1 MRRENRTYY
10 FSVEGDTEQWYL
22 EWLQRTINAEPTA
35 RYTVKL
41 DCKIQKDPV
50 SRVKRMTVVG
60 KTEIT
65 HIFDYESNEV
75 GRYKTCYQI
84 SEILSIF
91 INGLIPT
98 CKAKVIERTIPGRRF
113 NNEHVATEVEF
124 DDGLKIILDLTLDL
138 ANIQGGMKTKEFG
151 YSSNSEN
158 EYDIISLRECAQ
170 IDKKLGFITE
180 KYTDDYIDEFVN
192 SLDNAEF
199 KNKTPI
205 EQLNYKILKTKELFG
220 KDFKGAHEATRYIYI
235 LLNKVLSPKEFSCLK
250 QYNLSYKNSN
260 ELNLMAIYAF
270 DDYGLYYSFSNE
282 LGFTKVSPT
291 IISNLL
297 KNGWKTNSKSIQEIF
312 DKPEQDKI
320 NRQK

>member
-1 MRRENRTYY
+1 MNLHIGQNIIPSLNFIMSSIPDNLTDLEKVRYIYINLGKIFCYDYRIILDE
-10 FSVEGDTEQWYL
+10 SVVNEK
-22 EWLQRTINAEPTA
+22 
-35 RYTVKL
+35 V
-41 DCKIQKDPV
+41 
-50 SRVKRMTVVG
+50 
-60 KTEIT
+60 
-65 HIFDYESNEV
+65 DYENNEI

-84 SEILSIF
+84 SEILSVF

-138 ANIQGGMKTKEFG
+138 ANIQSGMKTTEFG

-158 EYDIISLRECAQ
+158 EYDIISLRECTQ
-170 IDKKLGFITE
+170 MDKKLGFITE
-180 KYTDDYIDEFVN
+180 KYTDDYIDEFVD
-192 SLDNAEF
+192 SLDTIDF
-199 KNKTPI
+199 KNKTPKEKI
-205 EQLNYKILKTKELFG
+205 DYKILKIKELFA

-250 QYNLSYKNSN
+250 QYNLSYRNSN
-260 ELNLMAIYAF
+260 EFNLMAIYAF

-282 LGFTKVSPT
+282 LGFTKVSPA